1 LTSLTNEFQ
10 SILIPLDKIKP
21 SFFQTRMETKDVY
34 LQDLMESIRK
44 YGVLQPIVVRSIQNG
59 FEVIAGDRRLR
70 AAKQIGLVMIPA
82 TVRVVSDEDAL
93 MLQATENLHRQGL
106 SETEKTRIVSELA
119 KRCRLDAKGVAEK
132 LGMSYPWVVKYLP
145 SEFKN
150 GDKAEAGKLGGLA
163 KGSSYHDESA
173 ILNIAEC
180 EHCGVGTSEP
190 RTWENHTLCPLH
202 YSQALEDPAR
212 FKRFFGFQ
220 QQHPVI
226 AEMQKLQPLDTWE
239 YRKAH
244 MSPHDSEMQEYLVSC
259 LHEKGYGPIITNRKH
274 CLLDTEPDVEIQVN
288 GKWLQFY
295 LDLEVLH
302 VKREERDE
310 QLRSMLERREASRTI
325 TLKYTNKSQ
334 ETKNRLLAEIVKELE
349 G

>member
-1 LTSLTNEFQ
+1 MTSLTSEFQ
-10 SILIPLDKIKP
+10 SMLIPLDKIEP
-21 SFFQTRMETKDVY
+21 SFFQTRIETKDDDIE
-34 LQDLMESIRK
+34 DLVKSIRK
-44 YGVLQPIVVRSIQNG
+44 YGVLQPVVLRLVPNG
-59 FEVIAGDRRLR
+59 YEVVAGDRRVR
-70 AAKQIGLVMIPA
+70 AARQVGLTVIPA
-82 TVRVVSDEDAL
+82 TVRELSDEDAL
-93 MLQATENLHRQGL
+93 VLQASENLQRQGL
-106 SETEKTRIVSELA
+106 SEAEKTRIVTELA
-119 KRCRLDAKGVAEK
+119 RRCELDAKGIAERIGK
-132 LGMSYPWVVKYLP
+132 SHAWVLMYLPQEYKNQDMVELGQLSAESRREQNLHVVKT
-145 SEFKN
+145 
-150 GDKAEAGKLGGLA
+150 
-163 KGSSYHDESA
+163 
-173 ILNIAEC
+173 ILTEC
-180 EHCGVGTSEP
+180 EFCGVGTSEP
-190 RTWENHTLCPLH
+190 KSWENHLLCPLH

-226 AEMQKLQPLDTWE
+226 AELQKLQPLDTWE

-274 CLLDTEPDVEIQVN
+274 CLLDTEPDVEVQVH

-310 QLRSMLERREASRTI
+310 QLRSMLERREGSRTI

>member
-1 LTSLTNEFQ
+1 MEQVFETSLVE
-10 SILIPLDKIKP
+10 LDKIKP
-21 SFFQTRMETKDVY
+21 SFFQTRTETYDEE
-34 LQDLMESIRK
+34 LEDLTKSIKK
-44 YGVLQPIVVRSIQNG
+44 YGVLQPVVLRNIPDG
-59 FEVIAGDRRLR
+59 YEVIAGDRRCR
-70 AAKQIGLVMIPA
+70 AARLAGLTMIRA
-82 TVRVVSDEDAL
+82 TVRDLSDEDAL
-93 MLQATENLHRQGL
+93 VLQATENLHRQGL
-106 SETEKTRIVSELA
+106 SEPEKTRIVTELA

-163 KGSSYHDESA
+163 KGSSYRAESA
-173 ILNIAEC
+173 ILNIADC
-180 EHCGVGTSEP
+180 EYCGVGTSEP
-190 RTWENHTLCPLH
+190 KSWENHLLCPLY

-226 AEMQKLQPLDTWE
+226 AELQKLQPLDTWE
-239 YRKAH
+239 YRKTH

-274 CLLDTEPDVEIQVN
+274 CLLETEPDVEVQVH

-310 QLRSMLERREASRTI
+310 QVRSMLERREGSRTI